1 MSDKENWNSNKRRP
15 LREVDADEMMVYLR
29 TGKMPPLRSDRT
41 VVTGDSELPKPK
53 SRYTPNNNLKLK
65 SLSFKLL
72 FNLKDTLQTF

>member
-1 MSDKENWNSNKRRP
+1 MSDKETRNSNERRP

-53 SRYTPNNNLKLK
+53 SRYTPTSRYKK
-65 SLSFKLL
+65 PTSRFKKEDK
-72 FNLKDTLQTF
+72 NDKN

>member
-1 MSDKENWNSNKRRP
+1 MSDKENRNSNERRP

-53 SRYTPNNNLKLK
+53 SRYTPTSRYKK
-65 SLSFKLL
+65 PTSRFKQEDK
-72 FNLKDTLQTF
+72 NDKN

>member
-53 SRYTPNNNLKLK
+53 RRYTPTSRYKK
-65 SLSFKLL
+65 PTSRFKKEEK
-72 FNLKDTLQTF
+72 NDKN

>member
-1 MSDKENWNSNKRRP
+1 MSDKETRNSNERRL

-53 SRYTPNNNLKLK
+53 SRYTPTSRYKK
-65 SLSFKLL
+65 PTSRFKKEEK
-72 FNLKDTLQTF
+72 NDKN

>member
-1 MSDKENWNSNKRRP
+1 MSDKETRNSNKRRP

-53 SRYTPNNNLKLK
+53 SRYTPASRYKK
-65 SLSFKLL
+65 PTSRFKKEEK
-72 FNLKDTLQTF
+72 NDKN

>member
-1 MSDKENWNSNKRRP
+1 MSDKETRNSNERRP

-53 SRYTPNNNLKLK
+53 SRYTPTSRYKK
-65 SLSFKLL
+65 PTSRFKKEEK
-72 FNLKDTLQTF
+72 NDKN